1 MEPTAIHLTIQLPYQ
16 FNPPILCSNAAAH
29 LVLVRRPLTIPGN
42 ENHRGLTPRQ
52 RNNENNA
59 KEKEQ

>member
-29 LVLVRRPLTIPGN
+29 LALVRRQLTIPSN
-42 ENHRGLTPRQ
+42 ENHRKLTPKQ

-59 KEKEQ
+59 KGREQ